1 MCKRERISKKVLVRV
16 CVFKY
21 QNGGFCEWQCVC
33 VFVRESFVRVYERIC
48 MLDRENVRERGACV
62 FAKMV

>member
-1 MCKRERISKKVLVRV
+1 MRV

-33 VFVRESFVRVYERIC
+33 VFVRESFVREYERIC
-48 MLDRENVRERGACV
+48 MQYRENVRERGACV